1 MKTDRANAID
11 CQAARTDSTLLSG
24 NQELISQTLLFC
36 AEQSNRCLADP
47 SEPRFQVM
55 KRDVHLRFGD
65 TTPSCGGGPSLKRL
79 RRINFFGESG
89 GLRNLKRLCLDN
101 EKPR

>member
-11 CQAARTDSTLLSG
+11 CQAASTDSTLLSG
-24 NQELISQTLLFC
+24 NKELISRTLLLC

-65 TTPSCGGGPSLKRL
+65 TTPSCEGGPSLNRL
-79 RRINFFGESG
+79 RRINFFFFGNRAVSEI
-89 GLRNLKRLCLDN
+89 
-101 EKPR
+101 